1 MKKTIICVVILLV
14 LLAIGIAI
22 SVNIVN
28 NMFCYEVSHKGVYPV
43 NPYCEK
49 CRGRDGDIQHE
60 CTNPNG
66 EEKYCRVCGKI
77 VSNNIWR

>member
-1 MKKTIICVVILLV
+1 MKKIITGVVSLIIILT
-14 LLAIGIAI
+14 IGIPI
-22 SVNIVN
+22 SVKIVN
-28 NMFCYEVSHKGVYPV
+28 NTFCYEVSHREVYPV

-66 EEKYCRVCGKI
+66 KEKYCRVCGKI
-77 VSNNIWR
+77 VSNK